1 MNVIG
6 FLIWLVLAIFIL
18 LDALEERKRGETTW
32 ENELKKRKH

>member
-1 MNVIG
+1 MLS

-32 ENELKKRKH
+32 ERGTKKRKR

>member
-1 MNVIG
+1 MLG

-32 ENELKKRKH
+32 EREMKKQKR